1 MIARLIAAL
10 VAVALFGVLV
20 NAFLSVQG
28 VRGNL
33 LLYFHRHPPAR
44 RLVLPAPGSAGHRP
58 PPAPAKLVR
67 KRLLDRLERGQI
79 VVALWAA
86 GVAVLVG
93 GLLARGL
100 LAPVLRLTEAIRRY
114 GRGDRGSRAVVRGHD
129 QLAEL
134 AATFNSLADQIEREE
149 QQKERMIA
157 DIAHELRTPLTVL
170 RGELEAVRAGLRRLD
185 AGTLDRLIGEV
196 ELLAHLVGDLR
207 LLSSADSGTLVLLK
221 RSCDLAGLVQGVVD
235 SLTPRAS
242 AAGVTLSTRLE
253 PGVVLADAER
263 IRQVCYN
270 LLDNALRYAPPG
282 TAVEVSLELRA
293 EVIFTVAD
301 RGPGIPEEDLS
312 RVFDRLF
319 RVDPARARGEG
330 GSGLGLAIVRTLV
343 EAHGGT
349 VQALRRSGGGS
360 VFRVKLPNTA
370 PD

>member
-1 MIARLIAAL
+1 M
-10 VAVALFGVLV
+10 
-20 NAFLSVQG
+20 
-28 VRGNL
+28 
-33 LLYFHRHPPAR
+33 
-44 RLVLPAPGSAGHRP
+44 
-58 PPAPAKLVR
+58 
-67 KRLLDRLERGQI
+67 
-79 VVALWAA
+79 
-86 GVAVLVG
+86 
-93 GLLARGL
+93 
-100 LAPVLRLTEAIRRY
+100 
-114 GRGDRGSRAVVRGHD
+114 VRGHD